1 MPRHAA
7 PRTDT
12 APRWARVGAVIA
24 IAWAAGIGSAAVV
37 VVAHD
42 VAVDDG
48 LIAATA
54 PAAVPCGTDAQCAW
68 LDWDRGISPAPDVAA
83 GSPDAMCPAGW
94 QIVGID
100 DDTVPAACVPALLPT
115 V

>member
-7 PRTDT
+7 PRPP
-12 APRWARVGAVIA
+12 APLWARVGAVIA

-54 PAAVPCGTDAQCAW
+54 PAPAPCGTDAQCAW
-68 LDWDRGISPAPDVAA
+68 LDWERGISPAPDVTAA
-83 GSPDAMCPAGW
+83 PDGMCPAGW
-94 QIVGID
+94 QVVGID
-100 DDTVPAACVPALLPT
+100 DDTVPAACVPAAVLMP